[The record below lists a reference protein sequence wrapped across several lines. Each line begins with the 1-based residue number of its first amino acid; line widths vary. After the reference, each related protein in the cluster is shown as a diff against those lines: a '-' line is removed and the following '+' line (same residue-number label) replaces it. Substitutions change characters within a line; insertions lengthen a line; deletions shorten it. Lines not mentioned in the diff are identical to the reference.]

1 MALPDG
7 SHQTVVVDTTDRG
20 ETFFAIDDT
29 SPAAAGG
36 AAIVAGGS
44 AGAARLAPPRVGV
57 AWDASFSREGA
68 DRERDLRLLSAHLAR
83 LRRADVDVVVFRHVS
98 EPSRRFA
105 IVDGDGSALVAWLR
119 AQPCDGATNLAAL
132 RLPQGVAYTLLFTD
146 GLSTIGGRREQR
158 ASSPIY
164 AVSGDP
170 HADHA
175 RLRALAEESGGAYVN
190 LQRHTDADAIDRLGR
205 PGLALLGVDVDAGDV
220 ADLEPAGVQA
230 VTGGRVRVAGRLLTA
245 EARLTLRYGVPGS
258 DRRAQRTRTLVVR
271 RDTTNDNRGPDS
283 NHRGPGA
290 SAPGLSQELAYA
302 RGSIAADLWAQQRMA
317 TLARDPEAN
326 RAALVQLGQR
336 FSIVTPGTSLLVL
349 ETLDQYVRHNV
360 TPPASWPEMRAAFRE
375 QQQRDAQVARVKR
388 GDKTE
393 QVVAMWRRRVDWWTR
408 SFPET
413 PLPEVAA
420 GPRALSRPEAA
431 GRVAEGPAPITEE
444 RDRQNVGREAQ
455 RRVQAM
461 APAAPPAMALSDRA
475 ATANSQL
482 ARVASKAE
490 SETSAD
496 AAAPAGHIV
505 VQPWNPDTPYLR
517 SLQQATDADWYRR
530 YLAERTTY
538 GNGPA
543 FFLDCANLFA
553 ERGQLPLALRILT
566 TVAELR
572 LEDARLM
579 RVLAHRLSQVGELDL
594 AVELFERVHA
604 LRPEEPQSFRDLAL
618 TLDTRASARAEA
630 GGPTS
635 ADSLA
640 DARRALTLLADVVE
654 REWDGRF
661 PEVEVLALVEAN
673 RIATR
678 LERVGAEARWPLDER
693 LRRALDFDVRVVLT
707 WDTDDTDMD
716 LWVVEP
722 TGERCF
728 YSNPQT
734 RSGGLLSRDFTGGY
748 GPEEYSLRRAP
759 GGAYAVKANYFSSR
773 AQSLTGPTTVQA
785 TIITDYGRLTEARR
799 SITIRLTSARD
810 VVDIGAV
817 DVTKRVSSD
826 PRVTRK

>member
-1 MALPDG
+1 VTPGDDLRVALPDVP
-7 SHQTVVVDTTDRG
+7 QQAVVVDTNDRG
-20 ETFFAIDDT
+20 ETFFAIDDMLST
-29 SPAAAGG
+29 AAGS
-36 AAIVAGGS
+36 AAMAGGG
-44 AGAARLAPPRVGV
+44 AGAARLTSPRIGV
-57 AWDASFSREGA
+57 AWDASFSRESA

-83 LRRADVDVVVFRHVS
+83 LRRADVDVVVFRNVP
-98 EPSRRFA
+98 EPARSFA
-105 IVDGDGSALVAWLR
+105 VVDGDASALVAWLR

-132 RLPQGVAYTLLFTD
+132 RLPEDVGYTLLFTD
-146 GLSTIGGRREQR
+146 GLSTMGGRRDRR

-175 RLRALAEESGGAYVN
+175 RLRALAEESGGVYVN
-190 LQRHTDADAIDRLGR
+190 LQRHTDADALDRLGR

-230 VTGGRVRVAGRLLTA
+230 VAGGRVRITGRLLTA
-245 EARLTLRYGVPGS
+245 EARLTLRYGLPGS
-258 DRRAQRTRTLVVR
+258 DRRSQQIRAIVIR
-271 RDTTNDNRGPDS
+271 RDTADDNRGPK
-283 NHRGPGA
+283 PGV
-290 SAPGLSQELAYA
+290 SQELAFA
-302 RGSIAADLWAQQRMA
+302 RGSIAAHLWAQQRMA

-326 RAALVQLGQR
+326 RVALVQLGQR
-336 FSIVTPGTSLLVL
+336 FSLVTPGTSLLVL

-375 QQQRDAQVARVKR
+375 QQQRDAQIARAKR

-393 QVVAMWRRRVDWWTR
+393 QVVAMWRRRVEWWTR
-408 SFPET
+408 SFPDA
-413 PLPEVAA
+413 PLPEIAADARALPRPDAAGRIAA
-420 GPRALSRPEAA
+420 GPL
-431 GRVAEGPAPITEE
+431 PATEE
-444 RDRQNVGREAQ
+444 RDRQNAGQEAQ
-455 RRVQAM
+455 RRVQAV
-461 APAAPPAMALSDRA
+461 APMAPPAMRELPMASA
-475 ATANSQL
+475 QL
-482 ARVASKAE
+482 ADTAAKAE
-490 SETSAD
+490 SSTSID
-496 AAAPAGHIV
+496 AAPAGRIV

-517 SLQQATDADWYRR
+517 SLQQATDADRYRR

-538 GNGPA
+538 GDGPA

-635 ADSLA
+635 ADAIA

-678 LERVGAEARWPLDER
+678 LERVGVEARWPLDER

-734 RSGGLLSRDFTGGY
+734 RIGGLLSRDFTGGY
-748 GPEEYSLRRAP
+748 GPEEYSLRRAA
-759 GGAYAVKANYFSSR
+759 GGAYAVRANFFGSR

-785 TIITDYGRLTEARR
+785 TIITDYGRPTEARR

-817 DVTKRVSSD
+817 DVTKREIERTS
-826 PRVTRK
+826 RK